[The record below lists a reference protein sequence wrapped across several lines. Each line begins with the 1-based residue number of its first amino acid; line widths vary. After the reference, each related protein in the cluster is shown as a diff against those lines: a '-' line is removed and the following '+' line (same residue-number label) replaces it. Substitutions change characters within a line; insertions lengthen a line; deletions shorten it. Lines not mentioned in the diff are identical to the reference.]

1 MATQNVE
8 DRATISGRH
17 IHGEAPDVKE
27 GADKSAP
34 NTPVLTPRTRLP
46 TTHDPTVKPP
56 WKKHKTHLEPPTPD
70 WALLWPRPA
79 SWHCPQTAG
88 IISGYEGC
96 RYIGAP
102 EVFDPEIEK
111 MPDWMGPKENE
122 MRLWSGM
129 DRVVQP
135 EPAVEVKSGGEWP
148 AKAGIGRRKLAVKVQ
163 DATEGVDQGNMEA
176 LKVVLQVHPQPAE
189 SHREQLS
196 SIPGEG
202 NHADKG
208 YPVWNIV
215 LCSILPFIL
224 FGMFICACWYWNK
237 KMERDEFERKR
248 ERDEARKRAKWA
260 ATKRTEE
267 TEATVTSDEVSM
279 RSLEEAAWQGK
290 DERRREYY
298 WEAV

>member
-1 MATQNVE
+1 MATQKVE
-8 DRATISGRH
+8 DHATISGWH

-27 GADKSAP
+27 GGNQNAAH
-34 NTPVLTPRTRLP
+34 TPVLSPRTRPP

-79 SWHCPQTAG
+79 SWHCPQMAG
-88 IISGYEGC
+88 FVSGYEGC
-96 RYIGAP
+96 RYIEAP

-111 MPDWMGPKENE
+111 LPDWIGPKEKE

-135 EPAVEVKSGGEWP
+135 DPEVEVKSDGGGT
-148 AKAGIGRRKLAVKVQ
+148 AKASIGRRRLAEKVQ
-163 DATEGVDQGNMEA
+163 DAMEGVDQGKREA
-176 LKVVLQVHPQPAE
+176 SKVVLQVHSQPAAA
-189 SHREQLS
+189 HREQPS

-202 NHADKG
+202 HHAGKG
-208 YPVWNIV
+208 FLVWNI
-215 LCSILPFIL
+215 LLSSIFPIICIGIFV
-224 FGMFICACWYWNK
+224 CACWHWHK
-237 KMERDEFERKR
+237 KIKRDELERGR
-248 ERDEARKRAKWA
+248 EREEARKRAKRA
-260 ATKRTEE
+260 ATQRTEE

-279 RSLEEAAWQGK
+279 RSLEEATWQGK
-290 DERRREYY
+290 DERREDY